1 MTEALRLAEAL
12 FGKVSTGIGPTT
24 PRWNTF
30 SGEMTPEG
38 IAAALEQANAGIPYT
53 FMDMSRRAVEQDALL
68 GAVTEQRFAGV
79 VSKQDRLEPSLTLT
93 RDKTAIS
100 VANWLRAVREQVVD
114 FNRCRYSLLWAD
126 GVGYAAS
133 EIIYGYRPLT
143 WFTADGQRVTRTY
156 CLPIKL
162 ETVDG
167 RGFRF
172 DTETGAPMLWLR
184 GDQGGGY
191 ADLPPA
197 KFIFHRA
204 FGVQSTT
211 ERRGFMRSCIWLH
224 AMKQW
229 SLRDLTEFLH
239 LYGLPQLIAEYD
251 RSLFSYEEARKVVTT
266 LRENF
271 GQGGFPLVPMNGFGL
286 RGDTPPVQGALVHS
300 QAADFLNGEIT
311 KRITLGP
318 LTMES
323 SGGSYGLG
331 DIHAEGA
338 FDGKLLT
345 ANNLCETIREHL
357 WAPAVALNVIR
368 LSQDIGETPES
379 VMIAL
384 PDYHCRLLRED
395 TPTQRQAILSQ
406 AAKDGVPLSMRQY
419 RAEMHLDEPA
429 DEKDTLKGE
438 GVPVSSGGKVVGATE
453 ASDGASAPSPEK
465 NSGAQ
470 SAPEELS

>member
-1 MTEALRLAEAL
+1 
-12 FGKVSTGIGPTT
+12 
-24 PRWNTF
+24 
-30 SGEMTPEG
+30 
-38 IAAALEQANAGIPYT
+38 
-53 FMDMSRRAVEQDALL
+53 
-68 GAVTEQRFAGV
+68 
-79 VSKQDRLEPSLTLT
+79 
-93 RDKTAIS
+93 
-100 VANWLRAVREQVVD
+100 
-114 FNRCRYSLLWAD
+114 
-126 GVGYAAS
+126 
-133 EIIYGYRPLT
+133 
-143 WFTADGQRVTRTY
+143 
-156 CLPIKL
+156 
-162 ETVDG
+162 
-167 RGFRF
+167 
-172 DTETGAPMLWLR
+172 
-184 GDQGGGY
+184 
-191 ADLPPA
+191 
-197 KFIFHRA
+197 
-204 FGVQSTT
+204 
-211 ERRGFMRSCIWLH
+211 
-224 AMKQW
+224 
-229 SLRDLTEFLH
+229 
-239 LYGLPQLIAEYD
+239 
-251 RSLFSYEEARKVVTT
+251 
-266 LRENF
+266 
-271 GQGGFPLVPMNGFGL
+271 
-286 RGDTPPVQGALVHS
+286 VQGALVHS

-406 AAKDGVPLSMRQY
+406 AAKDEVPLSMRQY